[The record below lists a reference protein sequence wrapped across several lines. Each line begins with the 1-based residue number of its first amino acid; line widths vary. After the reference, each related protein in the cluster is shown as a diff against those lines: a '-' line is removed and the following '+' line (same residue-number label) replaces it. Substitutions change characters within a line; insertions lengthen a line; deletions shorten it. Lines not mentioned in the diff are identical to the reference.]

1 MTRERYGIR
10 RFALLNTAGYSLGL
24 FPLETPLSVYGANN
38 LGKSASINALQFPIL
53 ARMSDMSFGKYSLEQ
68 SRRFYFAS
76 DTSYILVELA
86 LAHGPHVIGVAG
98 RGPGGGFGHQFFA
111 YRGKLDLDH
120 YQRGGSCLRQRELF
134 ANLERQGIKAHE
146 VKPEELRRL
155 LMGGHTAIPLDLTL
169 IPLRSTS
176 EQSLKTFRALFIN
189 LLHMREITAAKLKQL
204 FLDAFEHSL
213 RSGSVDYIAATEEAF
228 RDVRRMEQDYQ
239 ALVAAG
245 PLIEALASGVAQR
258 DLLRGKLHRLSPLL
272 DALLGAWQDYAG
284 ARREELVIQ
293 AEHYRREQDGLQQ
306 EQRSSTSELMRLE
319 REISETQRWLGELA
333 VLKNRFALVD
343 DVQVLEQQLL
353 AAKDVHD
360 ELAGALAQSRQFSS
374 GDLDERVR
382 DLEQRLKSVK
392 QQLDHADNNSY
403 SRLREA
409 FSQQDVDRLMR
420 LFNGQLFSLPLVDK
434 SGEKGIQAEGDNWV
448 GAVEAV
454 LSRFKGDRFEVP
466 GLSVDLSGIE
476 PPEPQALADRTALL
490 DQKDRLDRELKQL
503 KAQQAVTA
511 DRAASKTQAEA
522 FYRQVLDAQKALED
536 FRRCQTLAAQEAA
549 RLEQLAEAEAA
560 QDELKRASDAFTER
574 VQQISAKLQ
583 LVGRQLA
590 DLEAKERTLEDAL
603 RRRQLL
609 PASLPFG
616 TPCMDPMDDS
626 LDNLLPL
633 LNDYQDTWQAL
644 QRMDGQIE
652 ALYAQVRLKGVAKF
666 DNEDDPERRA
676 QLLVNAY
683 AHRQDEA
690 LTLAKARR
698 AAVTDI
704 ARTLRNIRND
714 YDSLEH
720 QLAMFNRE
728 INKRQVSNLQSF
740 RIALSPNREALK
752 HIDQI
757 IHSAGQYEQGETLSV
772 FDFGQSDDRDARN
785 EQAKEYLARLVAA
798 NNNQLGLRDLFEL
811 AFELTKVGGQPVI
824 HTDIDGAASNGTT
837 MTIKALTNMYL
848 LLHLMD
854 REQAGRIRLPYY
866 LDEAADIDERNQQ
879 ALIETSLQLGF
890 VPILASVKP
899 QVSAEV
905 AIDLEGGSG
914 PDGIYIDEA
923 DWKFIRRRQAPAE
936 PGSGEQHSEPAVT
949 PVMS

>member
-1 MTRERYGIR
+1 MSLTRYGIR

-24 FPLETPLSVYGANN
+24 FPLEHPLSVYGANN

-53 ARMSDMSFGKYSLEQ
+53 ARMSDMSFGKYNLEQ
-68 SRRFYFAS
+68 SRKFYFAT
-76 DTSYILVELA
+76 DTSYILVELS
-86 LAHGPHVIGVAG
+86 LPHGPHVIGVVG

-111 YRGKLDLDH
+111 YAGELDLAH
-120 YQRGGSCLRQRELF
+120 YQKNGTCLRQRELF
-134 ANLERQGIKAHE
+134 KNLEREGIKAYE

-155 LMGGHTAIPLDLTL
+155 LVGGHTSIPLDLTL

-245 PLIEALASGVAQR
+245 PLVEALANGVQQR
-258 DLLRGKLHRLSPLL
+258 ERLRGKLHRLSPLL
-272 DALLGAWQDYAG
+272 DALLGAWQTYSED
-284 ARREELVIQ
+284 RRDELVSQ
-293 AEHYRREQDGLQQ
+293 AEHLRSEQDRLQNTQRNSTQ
-306 EQRSSTSELMRLE
+306 EMMRLE
-319 REISETQRWLGELA
+319 RQLSEIQRWLGEMA
-333 VLKNRFALVD
+333 ALKNRFALAESAA
-343 DVQVLEQQLL
+343 QLEQNLM
-353 AAKDVHD
+353 AAKDAHD
-360 ELAGALAQSRQFSS
+360 ELAGALSQSRQFSS

-382 DLEQRLKSVK
+382 DLERRLKSIA

-403 SRLREA
+403 ARLREE

-420 LFNGQLFSLPLVDK
+420 LFNGALFSLPL
-434 SGEKGIQAEGDNWV
+434 GEQGVRLDDTQWMKTLST
-448 GAVEAV
+448 V
-454 LSRFKGDRFEVP
+454 LDGFNGERFEAP
-466 GLSVDLSGIE
+466 GLSIDLSSIE
-476 PPEPQALADRTALL
+476 PPTLQALADRAALR
-490 DQKDRLDRELKQL
+490 DQRDRLERELKQL
-503 KAQQAVTA
+503 KTQQAVAA
-511 DRAASKTQAEA
+511 DRVLSKAQSDKLYQE
-522 FYRQVLDAQKALED
+522 VLDAQKALED
-536 FRRCQTLAAQEAA
+536 FRRYQTLAAQEAEK
-549 RLEQLAEAEAA
+549 LEQLAQLEAS
-560 QDELKRASDAFTER
+560 QDELKRSSDAFTER
-574 VQQISAKLQ
+574 VQQVSVKLQ
-583 LVGRQLA
+583 LIARQLA
-590 DLEAKERTLEDAL
+590 DLEAKQRTLDDSL

-609 PASLPFG
+609 PSDLPQGIPF
-616 TPCMDPMDDS
+616 MESVDDS

-644 QRMDGQIE
+644 QRIDTQID

-666 DNEDDPERRA
+666 DNEDDPERRLT
-676 QLLVNAY
+676 LLVNAY

-714 YDSLEH
+714 YDNLEH
-720 QLAMFNRE
+720 QLGLFNRE
-728 INKRQVSNLQSF
+728 INRRQVSNLESF
-740 RIALSPNREALK
+740 RIVLAPNKDALK

-757 IHSAGQYEQGETLSV
+757 IHSAGQYEEGETLSV
-772 FDFGQSDDRDARN
+772 FDLTQSAEQDAKN
-785 EQAKEYLARLVAA
+785 EEAKEYLARLVAA
-798 NNNQLGLRDLFEL
+798 NHNQLGLKDLFEL
-811 AFELTKVGGQPVI
+811 AFEITKVGGQPII

-854 REQAGRIRLPYY
+854 REQASRIRLPYY
-866 LDEAADIDERNQQ
+866 LDEAADIDERNQM
-879 ALIETSLQLGF
+879 ALIETSRQLGF

-899 QVSAEV
+899 QVAAHV
-905 AIDLEGGSG
+905 AIDLEGGSS
-914 PDGIYIDEA
+914 PNGIYIDED
-923 DWKFIRRRQAPAE
+923 DWKYIK
-936 PGSGEQHSEPAVT
+936 QHELKADKEDTERKLKQSNV
-949 PVMS
+949 

>member
-1 MTRERYGIR
+1 MSQERYGIR

-24 FPLETPLSVYGANN
+24 FPLETPLSIYGANN

-68 SRRFYFAS
+68 SRKFYFAT
-76 DTSYILVELA
+76 DTSYILVEVSLP
-86 LAHGPHVIGVAG
+86 HGPHVIGVAG

-111 YRGKLDLDH
+111 YRGELNLEH
-120 YQRGGSCLRQRELF
+120 YQRDGTCLRQRELF
-134 ANLERQGIKAHE
+134 NSLEREGIKAYE
-146 VKPEELRRL
+146 LKPDELRRL
-155 LMGGHTAIPLDLTL
+155 LVGGHTSIPLDLTL

-176 EQSLKTFRALFIN
+176 EQSLKTFRSLFIN

-213 RSGSVDYIAATEEAF
+213 RSGSVDYIAACEEAF

-245 PLIEALASGVAQR
+245 PLVEALASGVTQR
-258 DLLRGKLHRLSPLL
+258 EVLRGKLHRISPLL
-272 DALLGAWQDYAG
+272 DSLLGTWQDYSG

-293 AEHYRREQDGLQQ
+293 AEHYRNEQDGLQN
-306 EQRSSTSELMRLE
+306 EQRGGTQEMMRLE
-319 REISETQRWLGELA
+319 RAITENQRWLGELA

-343 DVQVLEQQLL
+343 DAKVLEQQLL
-353 AAKDVHD
+353 AAKDAHD
-360 ELAGALAQSRQFSS
+360 ELAGALAQSRQFSAE
-374 GDLDERVR
+374 DLDERLR
-382 DLEQRLKSVK
+382 DLEKRLKAVR

-403 SRLREA
+403 SRLREE
-409 FSQQDVDRLMR
+409 FSQADVDRLMR
-420 LFNGQLFSLPLVDK
+420 LFNGQLFSLPL
-434 SGEKGIQAEGDNWV
+434 GEKGIQLDDGEAWV
-448 GAVEAV
+448 KTLETV
-454 LSRFKGDRFEVP
+454 LDQFKGSQFEVP
-466 GLSVDLSGIE
+466 GLSIDLSHIE
-476 PPEPQALADRTALL
+476 PPALQALADRAALR
-490 DQKDRLDRELKQL
+490 DQKDRLERELKQL
-503 KAQQAVTA
+503 KTQQSVAA
-511 DRAASKTQAEA
+511 DRAASKAQAEQLYQA
-522 FYRQVLDAQKALED
+522 VLDAQKALED
-536 FRRCQTLAAQEAA
+536 FRRSQTLSAEEPAKLEELAQLEAT
-549 RLEQLAEAEAA
+549 
-560 QDELKRASDAFTER
+560 QDELKRSSDAFTER
-574 VQQISAKLQ
+574 VQQLSAKLQ

-609 PASLPFG
+609 PADLPFG
-616 TPCMDPMDDS
+616 KPFMDPVDDS
-626 LDNLLPL
+626 MDNLLPL

-644 QRMDGQIE
+644 QRIDGQIE

-666 DNEDDPERRA
+666 DSEDDNERRL
-676 QLLVNAY
+676 QLLINAY

-704 ARTLRNIRND
+704 ARTLRNIRSD
-714 YDSLEH
+714 YDNLEH
-720 QLAMFNRE
+720 QLALFNRE

-740 RIALSPNREALK
+740 RIVLAPNKEALR

-757 IHSAGQYEQGETLSV
+757 IHSAGQYEEGETLSV
-772 FDFGQSDDRDARN
+772 FDLTNSTDQDAKN
-785 EQAKEYLARLVAA
+785 EEAKEYLARLVAA
-798 NNNQLGLRDLFEL
+798 NGNQLGLKDLFEL
-811 AFELTKVGGQPVI
+811 AFEITKVHGQPVI

-879 ALIETSLQLGF
+879 ALIETSQQLGF
-890 VPILASVKP
+890 TPILASVKP
-899 QVSAEV
+899 QVSANV

-914 PDGIYIDEA
+914 PNGIYIDEA
-923 DWKFIRRRQAPAE
+923 DWKFIKRREVARASEEAKDE
-936 PGSGEQHSEPAVT
+936 ATEPA
-949 PVMS
+949 

>member
-1 MTRERYGIR
+1 MSLTRYGIR

-24 FPLETPLSVYGANN
+24 FPLEHPLSVYGANN

-53 ARMSDMSFGKYSLEQ
+53 ARMSDMSFGKYNLEQ
-68 SRRFYFAS
+68 SRKFYFAT
-76 DTSYILVELA
+76 DTSYILVELS
-86 LAHGPHVIGVAG
+86 LPHGPHVIGVVG

-111 YRGKLDLDH
+111 YAGELDLAH
-120 YQRGGSCLRQRELF
+120 YQKNGTCLRQRELF
-134 ANLERQGIKAHE
+134 KNLEREGIKAYE

-155 LMGGHTAIPLDLTL
+155 LVGGHTSIPLDLTL

-245 PLIEALASGVAQR
+245 PLVEALANGVQQR
-258 DLLRGKLHRLSPLL
+258 ERLRGKLHRLSPLL
-272 DALLGAWQDYAG
+272 DALLGAWQTYSED
-284 ARREELVIQ
+284 RRDELVSQ
-293 AEHYRREQDGLQQ
+293 AEHLRSEQDRLQNTQRNSTQ
-306 EQRSSTSELMRLE
+306 EMMRLE
-319 REISETQRWLGELA
+319 RQLSEIQRWLGEMA
-333 VLKNRFALVD
+333 ALKNRFALVESAA
-343 DVQVLEQQLL
+343 QLEQNLM
-353 AAKDVHD
+353 AAKDAHD
-360 ELAGALAQSRQFSS
+360 ELAGALSQSRQFSS

-382 DLEQRLKSVK
+382 DLEKRLKSIA

-403 SRLREA
+403 ARLREE

-420 LFNGQLFSLPLVDK
+420 LFNGALFSLPL
-434 SGEKGIQAEGDNWV
+434 GEQGVRLDDTQWMKTLTT
-448 GAVEAV
+448 V
-454 LSRFKGDRFEVP
+454 LDGFNGDRFEAP
-466 GLSVDLSGIE
+466 GLSIDLSSIE
-476 PPEPQALADRTALL
+476 PPTLQALADRAALR
-490 DQKDRLDRELKQL
+490 DQRDRLERELKQL
-503 KAQQAVTA
+503 KTQQAVAA
-511 DRAASKTQAEA
+511 DRVLSKAQSDKLYQE
-522 FYRQVLDAQKALED
+522 VLDAQKALED
-536 FRRCQTLAAQEAA
+536 FRRYQTLAAQEAEK
-549 RLEQLAEAEAA
+549 LEQLAQLEAS
-560 QDELKRASDAFTER
+560 QDELKRSSDAFTER
-574 VQQISAKLQ
+574 VQQVSVKLQ
-583 LVGRQLA
+583 LIARQLA
-590 DLEAKERTLEDAL
+590 DLEAKQRTLDDSL

-609 PASLPFG
+609 PSDLPQGIPF
-616 TPCMDPMDDS
+616 MESVDDS

-644 QRMDGQIE
+644 QRIDTQID

-666 DNEDDPERRA
+666 DNEDDPERRLT
-676 QLLVNAY
+676 LLVNAY

-714 YDSLEH
+714 YDNLEH
-720 QLAMFNRE
+720 QLGLFNRE
-728 INKRQVSNLQSF
+728 INRRQVSNLESF
-740 RIALSPNREALK
+740 RIALAPNKDALK

-757 IHSAGQYEQGETLSV
+757 IHSAGQYEEGETLSV
-772 FDFGQSDDRDARN
+772 FDLTQSAEQDAKN
-785 EQAKEYLARLVAA
+785 EEAKEYLARLVAA
-798 NNNQLGLRDLFEL
+798 NHNQLGLKDLFEL
-811 AFELTKVGGQPVI
+811 AFEITKVGGQPII

-854 REQAGRIRLPYY
+854 REQASRIRLPYY
-866 LDEAADIDERNQQ
+866 LDEAADIDERNQI
-879 ALIETSLQLGF
+879 ALIETSRQLGF

-899 QVSAEV
+899 QVAAHV
-905 AIDLEGGSG
+905 AIDLEGGSS
-914 PDGIYIDEA
+914 PNGIYIDED
-923 DWKFIRRRQAPAE
+923 DWKYIHRKEESVAPAITE
-936 PGSGEQHSEPAVT
+936 TLEEEQA
-949 PVMS
+949 

>member
-1 MTRERYGIR
+1 MSLTRYGIR

-24 FPLETPLSVYGANN
+24 FPLEHPLSVYGANN

-53 ARMSDMSFGKYSLEQ
+53 ARMSDMSFGKYNLEQ
-68 SRRFYFAS
+68 SRKFYFAT
-76 DTSYILVELA
+76 DTSYILVELS
-86 LAHGPHVIGVAG
+86 LPHGPHVIGVVG

-111 YRGKLDLDH
+111 YAGELDLAH
-120 YQRGGSCLRQRELF
+120 YQKNGTCLRQRELF
-134 ANLERQGIKAHE
+134 KNLEREGIKAYE

-155 LMGGHTAIPLDLTL
+155 LVGGHTSIPLDLTL

-245 PLIEALASGVAQR
+245 PLVEALANGVQQR
-258 DLLRGKLHRLSPLL
+258 ERLRGKLHRLSPLL
-272 DALLGAWQDYAG
+272 DALLGAWQTYSED
-284 ARREELVIQ
+284 RRDELVSQ
-293 AEHYRREQDGLQQ
+293 AEHLRSEQDRLQNTQRNSTQ
-306 EQRSSTSELMRLE
+306 EMMRLE
-319 REISETQRWLGELA
+319 RQLSEIQRWLGEMA
-333 VLKNRFALVD
+333 VLKNRFALVESAA
-343 DVQVLEQQLL
+343 QLEQNLM
-353 AAKDVHD
+353 AAKDAHD
-360 ELAGALAQSRQFSS
+360 ELAGALSQSRQFSS

-382 DLEQRLKSVK
+382 DLEKRLKSIA

-403 SRLREA
+403 ARLREE

-420 LFNGQLFSLPLVDK
+420 LFNGALFSLPL
-434 SGEKGIQAEGDNWV
+434 GEQGVRLDDTQWMKTLTT
-448 GAVEAV
+448 V
-454 LSRFKGDRFEVP
+454 LDGFNGDRFEAP
-466 GLSVDLSGIE
+466 GLSIDLSSIE
-476 PPEPQALADRTALL
+476 PPTLQALADRAALR
-490 DQKDRLDRELKQL
+490 DQRDRLERELKQL
-503 KAQQAVTA
+503 KTQQAVAA
-511 DRAASKTQAEA
+511 DRVLSKAQSNKLYQE
-522 FYRQVLDAQKALED
+522 VLDAQKALED
-536 FRRCQTLAAQEAA
+536 FRRYQTLAAQEAEK
-549 RLEQLAEAEAA
+549 LEQLTQLEAS
-560 QDELKRASDAFTER
+560 QDELKRSSDAFTER
-574 VQQISAKLQ
+574 VQQVSVKLQ
-583 LVGRQLA
+583 LIARQLA
-590 DLEAKERTLEDAL
+590 DLEAKQRTLDDSL

-609 PASLPFG
+609 PSDLPQGIPF
-616 TPCMDPMDDS
+616 MESVDDS

-644 QRMDGQIE
+644 QRIDTQID

-666 DNEDDPERRA
+666 DNEDDPERRLT
-676 QLLVNAY
+676 LLVNAY

-714 YDSLEH
+714 YDNLEH
-720 QLAMFNRE
+720 QLGLFNRE
-728 INKRQVSNLQSF
+728 INRRQVSNLESF
-740 RIALSPNREALK
+740 RIVLAPNKDALK

-757 IHSAGQYEQGETLSV
+757 IHSAGQYEEGETLSV
-772 FDFGQSDDRDARN
+772 FDLTQSAEQDAKN
-785 EQAKEYLARLVAA
+785 EEAKEYLARLVAA
-798 NNNQLGLRDLFEL
+798 NHNQLGLKDLFEL
-811 AFELTKVGGQPVI
+811 AFEITKVGGQPII

-854 REQAGRIRLPYY
+854 REQASRIRLPYY
-866 LDEAADIDERNQQ
+866 LDEAADIDERNQM
-879 ALIETSLQLGF
+879 ALIETSRQLGF

-899 QVSAEV
+899 QVAAHV
-905 AIDLEGGSG
+905 AIDLEGGSS
-914 PDGIYIDEA
+914 PNGIYIDED
-923 DWKFIRRRQAPAE
+923 DWKYIHRKEESVAPVIMETLEEEQA
-936 PGSGEQHSEPAVT
+936 
-949 PVMS
+949 

>member
-1 MTRERYGIR
+1 MSLTRYGIR

-24 FPLETPLSVYGANN
+24 FPLEHPLSVYGANN

-53 ARMSDMSFGKYSLEQ
+53 ARMSDMSFGKYNLEQ
-68 SRRFYFAS
+68 SRKFYFAT
-76 DTSYILVELA
+76 DTSYILVELS
-86 LAHGPHVIGVAG
+86 LPHGPHVIGVVG

-111 YRGKLDLDH
+111 YAGELDLAH
-120 YQRGGSCLRQRELF
+120 YQKNGTCLRQRELF
-134 ANLERQGIKAHE
+134 KNLEREGIKAYE

-155 LMGGHTAIPLDLTL
+155 LVGGHTSIPLDLTL

-245 PLIEALASGVAQR
+245 PLVEALANGVQQR
-258 DLLRGKLHRLSPLL
+258 ERLRGKLHRLSPLL
-272 DALLGAWQDYAG
+272 DALLGAWQTYFED
-284 ARREELVIQ
+284 RRDELVSQ
-293 AEHYRREQDGLQQ
+293 AEHLRSEQDRLQNTQRNSTQ
-306 EQRSSTSELMRLE
+306 EMMRLE
-319 REISETQRWLGELA
+319 RQLSEIQRWLGEMA
-333 VLKNRFALVD
+333 ALKNRFALAESAA
-343 DVQVLEQQLL
+343 QLEQNLM
-353 AAKDVHD
+353 AAKDAHD
-360 ELAGALAQSRQFSS
+360 ELAGALSQSRQFSS

-382 DLEQRLKSVK
+382 DLERRLKSIA

-403 SRLREA
+403 ARLREE

-420 LFNGQLFSLPLVDK
+420 LFNSALFSLPL
-434 SGEKGIQAEGDNWV
+434 GEQGVRLDDTQWMKTLST
-448 GAVEAV
+448 V
-454 LSRFKGDRFEVP
+454 LDGFNGERFEAP
-466 GLSVDLSGIE
+466 GLSIDLSSIE
-476 PPEPQALADRTALL
+476 PPTLQALADRAALR
-490 DQKDRLDRELKQL
+490 DQRDRLERELKQL
-503 KAQQAVTA
+503 KTQQAVAA
-511 DRAASKTQAEA
+511 DRVLSKAQSDKLYQE
-522 FYRQVLDAQKALED
+522 VLDAQKALED
-536 FRRCQTLAAQEAA
+536 FRRYQTLAAQEAEK
-549 RLEQLAEAEAA
+549 LEQLAQLEAS
-560 QDELKRASDAFTER
+560 QDELKRSSDAFTER
-574 VQQISAKLQ
+574 VQQVSVKLQ
-583 LVGRQLA
+583 LIARQLA
-590 DLEAKERTLEDAL
+590 DLEAKQRTLDDSL

-609 PASLPFG
+609 PSDLPQGIPF
-616 TPCMDPMDDS
+616 MESVDDS

-644 QRMDGQIE
+644 QRIDTQID

-666 DNEDDPERRA
+666 DNEDDPERRLT
-676 QLLVNAY
+676 LLVNAY

-714 YDSLEH
+714 YDNLEH
-720 QLAMFNRE
+720 QLGLFNRE
-728 INKRQVSNLQSF
+728 INRRQVSNLESF
-740 RIALSPNREALK
+740 RIVLAPNKDALK

-757 IHSAGQYEQGETLSV
+757 IHSAGQYEEGETLSV
-772 FDFGQSDDRDARN
+772 FDLTQSAEQDAKN
-785 EQAKEYLARLVAA
+785 EEAKEYLARLVAA
-798 NNNQLGLRDLFEL
+798 NHNQLGLKDLFEL
-811 AFELTKVGGQPVI
+811 AFEITKVGGQPII

-854 REQAGRIRLPYY
+854 REQASRIRLPYY
-866 LDEAADIDERNQQ
+866 LDEAADIDERNQM
-879 ALIETSLQLGF
+879 ALIETSRQLGF

-899 QVSAEV
+899 QVAAHV
-905 AIDLEGGSG
+905 AIDLEGGSS
-914 PDGIYIDEA
+914 PNGIYIDED
-923 DWKFIRRRQAPAE
+923 DWKYIHRKEESVAPAITE
-936 PGSGEQHSEPAVT
+936 TLEEEQA
-949 PVMS
+949 

>member
-1 MTRERYGIR
+1 MSQERYGIR

-24 FPLETPLSVYGANN
+24 FPLENPLSVYGANN

-68 SRRFYFAS
+68 SRKFYFAT
-76 DTSYILVELA
+76 DTSYILVEVSLP
-86 LAHGPHVIGVAG
+86 HGPHVIGVAG

-111 YRGKLDLDH
+111 YQGSLDLDH
-120 YQRGGSCLRQRELF
+120 YQKNGTCLRQRELF
-134 ANLERQGIKAHE
+134 ANLEREGIKAYE
-146 VKPEELRRL
+146 LKPDELRRL
-155 LMGGHTAIPLDLTL
+155 LVGGHTSIPLDLTL

-176 EQSLKTFRALFIN
+176 EHSLKTFRALFIN

-245 PLIEALASGVAQR
+245 PLVEALANGVTQR
-258 DLLRGKLHRLSPLL
+258 EILRGKLHRLSPLL
-272 DALLGAWQDYAG
+272 DSLLGTWHDYSG

-293 AEHYRREQDGLQQ
+293 AEHYRSEQDGLQN
-306 EQRSSTSELMRLE
+306 EQRGGTTELMRLE
-319 REISETQRWLGELA
+319 REITETQRWLGELA
-333 VLKNRFALVD
+333 VLKNRFALVED
-343 DVQVLEQQLL
+343 AKVLEQQLL
-353 AAKDVHD
+353 AAKDAHD
-360 ELAGALAQSRQFSS
+360 ELAGALAQSRQFSTE
-374 GDLDERVR
+374 DLDERVR
-382 DLEQRLKSVK
+382 DLEKRLKAVK

-403 SRLREA
+403 SRLREE
-409 FSQQDVDRLMR
+409 FSQADVDRLMR
-420 LFNGQLFSLPLVDK
+420 LFNGQLFSLPL
-434 SGEKGIQAEGDNWV
+434 GEKGIQLDDADAWV
-448 GAVEAV
+448 KTLEAV
-454 LSRFKGDRFEVP
+454 LDGFKGDHFIAP
-466 GLSVDLSGIE
+466 GLEVDLSHIE
-476 PPEPQALADRTALL
+476 PPALQALADRAALR
-490 DQKDRLDRELKQL
+490 DQKDRLERELKQL
-503 KAQQAVTA
+503 KTQQSVAA
-511 DRAASKTQAEA
+511 DRSASKAQAEQLYQA
-522 FYRQVLDAQKALED
+522 VLDAQKALED
-536 FRRCQTLAAQEAA
+536 FRKTQTLTAEEPAKLEKLAVLEAS
-549 RLEQLAEAEAA
+549 
-560 QDELKRASDAFTER
+560 QDELKRSSDAFTER
-574 VQQISAKLQ
+574 VQQLSAKLQ

-609 PASLPFG
+609 PADLPFG
-616 TPCMDPMDDS
+616 TPFTDPVDDS

-644 QRMDGQIE
+644 QRIDGQID

-666 DNEDDPERRA
+666 DSEEDAERRL
-676 QLLVNAY
+676 QLLINAY

-704 ARTLRNIRND
+704 ARTLRNIRSD
-714 YDSLEH
+714 YDNLEH
-720 QLAMFNRE
+720 QLALFNRE
-728 INKRQVSNLQSF
+728 INKRQVSNLASF
-740 RIALSPNREALK
+740 RIVLAPNKDALR

-757 IHSAGQYEQGETLSV
+757 IHSAGQYEEGETLSV
-772 FDFGQSDDRDARN
+772 FDLTQSAEQDAKN
-785 EQAKEYLARLVAA
+785 EEAKEYLARLVAA
-798 NNNQLGLRDLFEL
+798 NGNQLGLKDLFEL
-811 AFELTKVGGQPVI
+811 AFEITKVHGQPVI

-879 ALIETSLQLGF
+879 ALIETSAQLGF
-890 VPILASVKP
+890 TPILASVKP
-899 QVSAEV
+899 QVSAHV

-914 PDGIYIDEA
+914 PNGIYIDEA
-923 DWKFIRRRQAPAE
+923 DWKFIKPREKAASPATAE
-936 PGSGEQHSEPAVT
+936 ATDSEVEPA
-949 PVMS
+949 

>member
-1 MTRERYGIR
+1 MSLTRYGIR

-24 FPLETPLSVYGANN
+24 FPLEHPLSVYGANN

-53 ARMSDMSFGKYSLEQ
+53 ARMSDMSFGKYNLEQ
-68 SRRFYFAS
+68 SRKFYFAT
-76 DTSYILVELA
+76 DTSYILVELS
-86 LAHGPHVIGVAG
+86 LPHGPHVIGVVG

-111 YRGKLDLDH
+111 YAGELDLAH
-120 YQRGGSCLRQRELF
+120 YQKNGTCLRQRELF
-134 ANLERQGIKAHE
+134 KNLEREGIKAYE

-155 LMGGHTAIPLDLTL
+155 LVGGHTSIPLDLTL

-245 PLIEALASGVAQR
+245 PLVEALANGVQQR
-258 DLLRGKLHRLSPLL
+258 ERLRGKLHRLSPLL
-272 DALLGAWQDYAG
+272 DALLGAWQTYSED
-284 ARREELVIQ
+284 RRDELVSQ
-293 AEHYRREQDGLQQ
+293 AEHLRSEQDRLQNTQRNSTQ
-306 EQRSSTSELMRLE
+306 EMMRLE
-319 REISETQRWLGELA
+319 RQLSEIQRWLGEMA
-333 VLKNRFALVD
+333 ALKNRFALVESAA
-343 DVQVLEQQLL
+343 QLEQNLM
-353 AAKDVHD
+353 AAKDAHD
-360 ELAGALAQSRQFSS
+360 ELAGALSQSRQFSS

-382 DLEQRLKSVK
+382 DLEKRLKSIA

-403 SRLREA
+403 ARLREE

-420 LFNGQLFSLPLVDK
+420 LFNGALFSLPL
-434 SGEKGIQAEGDNWV
+434 GEQGVRLDDTQWMKTLTT
-448 GAVEAV
+448 V
-454 LSRFKGDRFEVP
+454 LDGFNGDRFEAP
-466 GLSVDLSGIE
+466 GLSIDLSSIE
-476 PPEPQALADRTALL
+476 PPTLQALADRAALR
-490 DQKDRLDRELKQL
+490 DQRDRLERELKQL
-503 KAQQAVTA
+503 KTQQAVAA
-511 DRAASKTQAEA
+511 DRVLSKAQSDKLYQE
-522 FYRQVLDAQKALED
+522 VLDAQKALED
-536 FRRCQTLAAQEAA
+536 FRRYQTLAAQEAEK
-549 RLEQLAEAEAA
+549 LEQLAQLEAS
-560 QDELKRASDAFTER
+560 QDELKRSSDAFTER
-574 VQQISAKLQ
+574 VQQVSVKLQ
-583 LVGRQLA
+583 LIARQLA
-590 DLEAKERTLEDAL
+590 DLEAKQRTLDDSL

-609 PASLPFG
+609 PSDLPQGIPF
-616 TPCMDPMDDS
+616 MESVDDS

-644 QRMDGQIE
+644 QRIDTQID

-666 DNEDDPERRA
+666 DNEDDPERRLT
-676 QLLVNAY
+676 LLVNAY

-714 YDSLEH
+714 YDNLEH
-720 QLAMFNRE
+720 QLGLFNRE
-728 INKRQVSNLQSF
+728 INRRQVSNLESF
-740 RIALSPNREALK
+740 RIVLAPNKDALK

-757 IHSAGQYEQGETLSV
+757 IHSAGQYEEGETLSV
-772 FDFGQSDDRDARN
+772 FDLTQSAEQDAKN
-785 EQAKEYLARLVAA
+785 EEAKEYLARLVAA
-798 NNNQLGLRDLFEL
+798 NHNQLGLKDLFEL
-811 AFELTKVGGQPVI
+811 AFEITKVGGQPII

-854 REQAGRIRLPYY
+854 REQASRIRLPYY
-866 LDEAADIDERNQQ
+866 LDEAADIDERNQM
-879 ALIETSLQLGF
+879 ALIETSRQLGF

-899 QVSAEV
+899 QVAAHV
-905 AIDLEGGSG
+905 AIDLEGGNS
-914 PDGIYIDEA
+914 PNGIYIDED
-923 DWKFIRRRQAPAE
+923 DWKYIHRKEESVAPAITE
-936 PGSGEQHSEPAVT
+936 TLEEEQA
-949 PVMS
+949 

>member
-1 MTRERYGIR
+1 MSLTRYGIR

-24 FPLETPLSVYGANN
+24 FPLEHPLSVYGANN

-53 ARMSDMSFGKYSLEQ
+53 ARMSDMSFGKYNLEQ
-68 SRRFYFAS
+68 SRKFYFAT
-76 DTSYILVELA
+76 DTSYILVELS
-86 LAHGPHVIGVAG
+86 LPHGPHVIGVVG

-111 YRGKLDLDH
+111 YAGELDLAH
-120 YQRGGSCLRQRELF
+120 YQKNGTCLRQRELF
-134 ANLERQGIKAHE
+134 KNLEREGIKAYE

-155 LMGGHTAIPLDLTL
+155 LVGGHTSIPLDLTL

-245 PLIEALASGVAQR
+245 PLVEALANGVQQR
-258 DLLRGKLHRLSPLL
+258 ERLRGKLHRLSPLL
-272 DALLGAWQDYAG
+272 DALLGAWQTYSED
-284 ARREELVIQ
+284 RRDELVSQ
-293 AEHYRREQDGLQQ
+293 AEHLRSEQDRLQNTQRNSTQ
-306 EQRSSTSELMRLE
+306 EMMRLE
-319 REISETQRWLGELA
+319 RQLSEIQRWLGEMA
-333 VLKNRFALVD
+333 ALKNRFALAESAA
-343 DVQVLEQQLL
+343 QLEQNLM
-353 AAKDVHD
+353 AAKDAHD
-360 ELAGALAQSRQFSS
+360 ELAGALSQSRQFSS

-382 DLEQRLKSVK
+382 DLERRLKSIA

-403 SRLREA
+403 ARLREE

-420 LFNGQLFSLPLVDK
+420 LFNGALFSLPL
-434 SGEKGIQAEGDNWV
+434 GEQGVRLDDTQWMKTLST
-448 GAVEAV
+448 V
-454 LSRFKGDRFEVP
+454 LDGFNGERFEAP
-466 GLSVDLSGIE
+466 GLSIDLSSIE
-476 PPEPQALADRTALL
+476 PPTLQALADRAALR
-490 DQKDRLDRELKQL
+490 DQRDRLERELKQL
-503 KAQQAVTA
+503 KTQQAVAA
-511 DRAASKTQAEA
+511 DRVLSKAQSDKLYQE
-522 FYRQVLDAQKALED
+522 VLDAQKALED
-536 FRRCQTLAAQEAA
+536 FRRYQTLAAQEAEK
-549 RLEQLAEAEAA
+549 LEQLAQLEAS
-560 QDELKRASDAFTER
+560 QDELKRSSDAFTER
-574 VQQISAKLQ
+574 VQQVSVKLQ
-583 LVGRQLA
+583 LIARQLA
-590 DLEAKERTLEDAL
+590 DLEAKQRTLDDSL

-609 PASLPFG
+609 PSDLPQGIPF
-616 TPCMDPMDDS
+616 MESVDDS

-644 QRMDGQIE
+644 QRIDTQID

-666 DNEDDPERRA
+666 DNEDDPERRLT
-676 QLLVNAY
+676 LLVNAY

-714 YDSLEH
+714 YDNLEH
-720 QLAMFNRE
+720 QLGLFNRE
-728 INKRQVSNLQSF
+728 INRRQVSNLESF
-740 RIALSPNREALK
+740 RIVLAPNKDALK

-757 IHSAGQYEQGETLSV
+757 IHSAGQYEEGETLSV
-772 FDFGQSDDRDARN
+772 FDLTQSAEQDAKN
-785 EQAKEYLARLVAA
+785 EEAKEYLAHLVAA
-798 NNNQLGLRDLFEL
+798 NHNQLGLKDLFEL
-811 AFELTKVGGQPVI
+811 AFEITKVGGQPII

-854 REQAGRIRLPYY
+854 REQASRIRLPYY
-866 LDEAADIDERNQQ
+866 LDEAADIDERNQM
-879 ALIETSLQLGF
+879 ALIETSRQLGF

-899 QVSAEV
+899 QVAAHV
-905 AIDLEGGSG
+905 AIDLEGGSS
-914 PDGIYIDEA
+914 PNGIYIDED
-923 DWKFIRRRQAPAE
+923 DWKYIHRKEESVAPAITE
-936 PGSGEQHSEPAVT
+936 TLEEEQA
-949 PVMS
+949 

>member
-1 MTRERYGIR
+1 MSLTRYGIR

-24 FPLETPLSVYGANN
+24 FPLEHPLSVYGANN

-53 ARMSDMSFGKYSLEQ
+53 ARMSDMSFGKYNLEQ
-68 SRRFYFAS
+68 SRKFYFAT
-76 DTSYILVELA
+76 DTSYILVELS
-86 LAHGPHVIGVAG
+86 LPHGPHVIGVVG

-111 YRGKLDLDH
+111 YAGELDLAH
-120 YQRGGSCLRQRELF
+120 YQKNGTCLRQRELF
-134 ANLERQGIKAHE
+134 KNLEREGIKAYE

-155 LMGGHTAIPLDLTL
+155 LVGGHTSIPLDLTL

-245 PLIEALASGVAQR
+245 PLVEALANGVQQR
-258 DLLRGKLHRLSPLL
+258 ERLRGKLHRLSPLL
-272 DALLGAWQDYAG
+272 DALLGAWQTYSED
-284 ARREELVIQ
+284 RRDELVSQ
-293 AEHYRREQDGLQQ
+293 AEHLRSEQDRLQNTQRNSTQ
-306 EQRSSTSELMRLE
+306 EMMRLE
-319 REISETQRWLGELA
+319 RQLSEIQRWLGEMA
-333 VLKNRFALVD
+333 ALKNRFTLVESAA
-343 DVQVLEQQLL
+343 QLEQNLM
-353 AAKDVHD
+353 AAKDAHD
-360 ELAGALAQSRQFSS
+360 ELAGALSQSRQFSS

-382 DLEQRLKSVK
+382 DLEKRLKSIA

-403 SRLREA
+403 ARLREE

-420 LFNGQLFSLPLVDK
+420 LFNGALFSLPL
-434 SGEKGIQAEGDNWV
+434 GEQGVRLDDTQWMKTLTT
-448 GAVEAV
+448 V
-454 LSRFKGDRFEVP
+454 LDGFNGDRFEAP
-466 GLSVDLSGIE
+466 GLSIDLSSIE
-476 PPEPQALADRTALL
+476 PPTLQALADRAALR
-490 DQKDRLDRELKQL
+490 DQRDRLERELKQL
-503 KAQQAVTA
+503 KTQQAVAA
-511 DRAASKTQAEA
+511 DRVLSKAQSDKLYQE
-522 FYRQVLDAQKALED
+522 VLDAQKALED
-536 FRRCQTLAAQEAA
+536 FRRYQTLAAQEAEK
-549 RLEQLAEAEAA
+549 LEQLAQLEAS
-560 QDELKRASDAFTER
+560 QDEFKRSSDAFTER
-574 VQQISAKLQ
+574 VQQVSVKLQ
-583 LVGRQLA
+583 LIARQLA
-590 DLEAKERTLEDAL
+590 DLEAKQRTLDDSL

-609 PASLPFG
+609 PSDLPQGIPF
-616 TPCMDPMDDS
+616 MESVDDS

-644 QRMDGQIE
+644 QRIDTQID

-666 DNEDDPERRA
+666 DNEDDPERRLT
-676 QLLVNAY
+676 LLVNAY

-714 YDSLEH
+714 YDNLEH
-720 QLAMFNRE
+720 QLGLFNRE
-728 INKRQVSNLQSF
+728 INRRQVSNLESF
-740 RIALSPNREALK
+740 RIVLAPNKDALK

-757 IHSAGQYEQGETLSV
+757 IHSAGQYEEGETLSV
-772 FDFGQSDDRDARN
+772 FDLTQSAEQDAKN
-785 EQAKEYLARLVAA
+785 EEAKEYLARLVAA
-798 NNNQLGLRDLFEL
+798 NHNQLGLKDLFEL
-811 AFELTKVGGQPVI
+811 AFEITKVDGQPII

-854 REQAGRIRLPYY
+854 REQASRIRLPYY
-866 LDEAADIDERNQQ
+866 LDEAADIDERNQM
-879 ALIETSLQLGF
+879 ALIETSRQLGF

-899 QVSAEV
+899 QVAAHV
-905 AIDLEGGSG
+905 AIDLEGGSS
-914 PDGIYIDEA
+914 PNGIYIDED
-923 DWKFIRRRQAPAE
+923 DWKYIHRKEESVAPAITE
-936 PGSGEQHSEPAVT
+936 TLEEEQA
-949 PVMS
+949 